1 MGWCRQFMA
10 CQRIPYLMPL
20 STATESEILIP
31 PLKFAEI
38 GLKCLRSLTRKQRPL
53 LKKTLT
59 NVQGTIVFS
68 ACAINTIFWVTPLVV
83 FAIFKLLVPVTGFRE
98 LMTRWIMAMGENW
111 VSCNAALFGLA
122 NSTRWEVRGLEDLKI
137 DDWYLVIAN
146 HQTWTDIIAL
156 QTVLNRRIPFL
167 KFFIKQELIWFP
179 FLGIAWW
186 GLDMPFMKRYSKSYL
201 AKNPHK
207 KGKDLEATRKACEKF
222 RYTPTSVINFIEGTR
237 FTLEKKVK
245 RASPFENLLP
255 PRAGGLAL
263 ALDSMGSMFNA
274 ILDITIVY
282 PDGAPGFWAMCCGKF
297 DHIIIEIRTRP
308 VESWMMEG
316 DYINDREFR
325 REFHQWLT
333 QIWQEKDEKISAI
346 RQAAH

>member
-1 MGWCRQFMA
+1 LILFA
-10 CQRIPYLMPL
+10 TLY
-20 STATESEILIP
+20 STEIR
-31 PLKFAEI
+31 
-38 GLKCLRSLTRKQRPL
+38 LKCLRGPMRKQRPL
-53 LKKTLT
+53 LKKTLN
-59 NVQGTIVFS
+59 NVQGTIVFGGL
-68 ACAINTIFWVTPLVV
+68 AISTIFWVTPLLA
-83 FAIFKLLVPVTGFRE
+83 FAIFKLLFPLAGFRR

-111 VSCNAALFGLA
+111 VSCNAAIYGFV
-122 NSTRWEVRGLEDLKI
+122 NSTHWEVRGLEALST

-146 HQTWTDIIAL
+146 HQTWVDIVVL

-179 FLGIAWW
+179 LLGMAWW

-237 FTLEKKVK
+237 FTQEKKVK

-282 PDGAPGFWAMCCGKF
+282 PNGALGFWEMCNGEF
-297 DHIIIEIRTRP
+297 EHVIIDIRKRP
-308 VESWMMEG
+308 VESWMLEG
-316 DYINDREFR
+316 DYVNDRDFR

-333 QIWQEKDEKISAI
+333 KLWQDKDERIAAI
-346 RQAAH
+346 RQASR

>member
-1 MGWCRQFMA
+1 M
-10 CQRIPYLMPL
+10 
-20 STATESEILIP
+20 
-31 PLKFAEI
+31 
-38 GLKCLRSLTRKQRPL
+38 
-53 LKKTLT
+53 
-59 NVQGTIVFS
+59 
-68 ACAINTIFWVTPLVV
+68 V
-83 FAIFKLLVPVTGFRE
+83 FAIFKLLIPVTGFRT

-111 VSCNAALFGLA
+111 VSCNAAIYGLV
-122 NSTRWEVRGLEDLKI
+122 NTTRWEVRGLEDLST
-137 DDWYLVIAN
+137 DEWYLVIAN
-146 HQTWTDIIAL
+146 HQTWVDIVAL

-179 FLGIAWW
+179 FLGMAWW

-207 KGKDLEATRKACEKF
+207 KGKDLEATRKACERF

-237 FTLEKKVK
+237 FTPEKKLE
-245 RASPFENLLP
+245 RGSPFENLLP

-263 ALDSMGSMFNA
+263 AMDSMGSMFNA

-282 PDGAPGFWAMCCGKF
+282 PNGTPQYWEMCYGEF
-297 DHIIIEIRTRP
+297 DHVVIEIRKRP
-308 VESWMMEG
+308 VEQWMVDG
-316 DYINDREFR
+316 DYANDRDFR

-333 QIWQEKDEKISAI
+333 QIWQEKDERIAAI

>member
-1 MGWCRQFMA
+1 MA

-68 ACAINTIFWVTPLVV
+68 ACTINTIFWVTPLMV
-83 FAIFKLLVPVTGFRE
+83 FAIFKLLVPVTGFRG
-98 LMTRWIMAMGENW
+98 LMTHWIMAMGENW

-333 QIWQEKDEKISAI
+333 QIWQEKDQKISAI

>member
-1 MGWCRQFMA
+1 MA

-68 ACAINTIFWVTPLVV
+68 ACTINTIFWVTPLMV
-83 FAIFKLLVPVTGFRE
+83 FAIFKLLVPVTGFRG
-98 LMTRWIMAMGENW
+98 LMTHWIMAMGENW

>member
-1 MGWCRQFMA
+1 M
-10 CQRIPYLMPL
+10 
-20 STATESEILIP
+20 
-31 PLKFAEI
+31 
-38 GLKCLRSLTRKQRPL
+38 
-53 LKKTLT
+53 
-59 NVQGTIVFS
+59 
-68 ACAINTIFWVTPLVV
+68 V
-83 FAIFKLLVPVTGFRE
+83 FAIFKLLIPVTGFRR

-111 VSCNAALFGLA
+111 VSCSAAIYGLV
-122 NSTRWEVRGLEDLKI
+122 NTTSWEVRGLEDLST

-146 HQTWTDIIAL
+146 HQTWVDIVAL

-179 FLGIAWW
+179 ILGMAWW

-207 KGKDLEATRKACEKF
+207 KGKDLEATRRACERF

-237 FTLEKKVK
+237 FTPEKKLK
-245 RASPFENLLP
+245 RESPFENLLP

-263 ALDSMGSMFNA
+263 AMDSMGSMFNA

-282 PDGAPGFWAMCCGKF
+282 PNGTPQYWQMCYGEF
-297 DHIIIEIRTRP
+297 DHVVIEIRKRP
-308 VESWMMEG
+308 VEQWMVDG
-316 DYINDREFR
+316 DYANDRDFR

-333 QIWQEKDEKISAI
+333 QTWQEKDERIKAI
-346 RQAAH
+346 RQAAN

>member
-1 MGWCRQFMA
+1 MA

-31 PLKFAEI
+31 PLEFAEI
-38 GLKCLRSLTRKQRPL
+38 GLKCLRGLTRKQRPL

-59 NVQGTIVFS
+59 NVQGTIVIS
-68 ACAINTIFWVTPLVV
+68 ACTINTIFWVTPLVV
-83 FAIFKLLVPVTGFRE
+83 FAIFKLLIPVTGFRR

-333 QIWQEKDEKISAI
+333 QIWEEKDEKISAI